1 MNGNLNLKKTL
12 VFHLNKIGSLI
23 IYILLPEQL
32 RDNPKQMKF
41 LHKCEDNQL
50 VIKIKDANG
59 QILVD
64 YTYNFNDNSFSV
76 INIKNTLPKI
86 ISLSSVQHNPNNI
99 NNNIKYLVINYSIT
113 KSAINDYYFA
123 DKILNYDTSYDYLE
137 KIITSKIE
145 KNFKKL
151 KTKNIFCRNCG
162 NNLQLP
168 QKEIIHDYDSVR
180 IEQNLEEF
188 FNCQNNY
195 NSFMKNKDATQGIA
209 NLKKVYEVK
218 YNLDNLFLW
227 IFNNNLN
234 PDESDVKDKNKI
246 EFLFCDKCKHVIG
259 IKEEYSNISFNKL
272 FLNLINMELIIDE
285 NTFTGNSITN
295 ANIVNIVNTNNLFSV
310 DYLHVL
316 LTDSIKKGNKFLKFI
331 NVAKQLEIIFETK
344 INILGLIDKNCNA
357 NEEKKFLIDNY
368 VNMFEVNW
376 GQISKDDISNYENNF
391 NYKENIIL
399 NENDFSLLEK
409 IIQENFD
416 YYFSELFFYKLL
428 TNENKKIYCFSIPKK
443 K

>member
-1 MNGNLNLKKTL
+1 MNDNANLKKTL

-32 RDNPKQMKF
+32 KENPKQMKF
-41 LHKCEDNQL
+41 LHKCENNQL

-64 YTYNFNDNSFSV
+64 YAYNFNDNSFSV

-86 ISLSSVQHNPNNI
+86 ISLASQQNDI

-137 KIITSKIE
+137 KIITKKIE

-227 IFNNNLN
+227 IFNNNVN
-234 PDESDVKDKNKI
+234 SDEKDINKI
-246 EFLFCDKCKHVIG
+246 EFVFCDKCKQVIG

-285 NTFTGNSITN
+285 STSVQNITN
-295 ANIVNIVNTNNLFSV
+295 NINVVNIVNTNNFFSV

-316 LTDSIKKGNKFLKFI
+316 LSDSIKKGNKFLKFI
-331 NVAKQLEIIFETK
+331 NIAKPLEIIFETK
-344 INILGLIDKNCNA
+344 INI
-357 NEEKKFLIDNY
+357 
-368 VNMFEVNW
+368 
-376 GQISKDDISNYENNF
+376 
-391 NYKENIIL
+391 
-399 NENDFSLLEK
+399 
-409 IIQENFD
+409 
-416 YYFSELFFYKLL
+416 
-428 TNENKKIYCFSIPKK
+428 
-443 K
+443 

>member
-1 MNGNLNLKKTL
+1 MNDNLNLKKTL

-32 RDNPKQMKF
+32 KDNPKQMKF
-41 LHKCEDNQL
+41 LHKCENNQL
-50 VIKIKDANG
+50 IIKIKDANG

-64 YTYNFNDNSFSV
+64 YTYNFSDDNSFSV

-86 ISLSSVQHNPNNI
+86 ISLSPQQNANS

-137 KIITSKIE
+137 KIITKKIE

-218 YNLDNLFLW
+218 YNLDNEFLW
-227 IFNNNLN
+227 IFNSKLN
-234 PDESDVKDKNKI
+234 IDEQEEKDNKI
-246 EFLFCDKCKHVIG
+246 EFVFCDKCRQVIG

-285 NTFTGNSITN
+285 NSSIQNSITN
-295 ANIVNIVNTNNLFSV
+295 VVDIVNVTNFFSV

-316 LTDSIKKGNKFLKFI
+316 LSDSIKKGNKFLKFI
-331 NVAKQLEIIFETK
+331 NVKKQLEIIFETK

-357 NEEKKFLIDNY
+357 NEETKFLIDNY

-376 GQISKDDISNYENNF
+376 GQISKNDMSNYENNF

-399 NENDFSLLEK
+399 NENDFALLEN
-409 IIQENFD
+409 ILQENIG

-428 TNENKKIYCFSIPKK
+428 TKENKKIYCFSIPKK

>member
-1 MNGNLNLKKTL
+1 MNDNLNLKKTL

-32 RDNPKQMKF
+32 RDNPKKMKF
-41 LHKCEDNQL
+41 LHKCENNQL
-50 VIKIKDANG
+50 VIKIQDANG

-64 YTYNFNDNSFSV
+64 YTYNFKDNSFSA

-86 ISLSSVQHNPNNI
+86 ISLSSQQNAN

-137 KIITSKIE
+137 KIITKKIA
-145 KNFKKL
+145 KNFKTL

-168 QKEIIHDYDSVR
+168 QKDIIHDYDSVR
-180 IEQNLEEF
+180 IEHNLEEF

-227 IFNNNLN
+227 IFNSNLN
-234 PDESDVKDKNKI
+234 SDEKDINKI
-246 EFLFCDKCKHVIG
+246 EFVFCDKCKQVIG

-272 FLNLINMELIIDE
+272 FLNLINMELIIDD
-285 NTFTGNSITN
+285 NSNVKNSTTN
-295 ANIVNIVNTNNLFSV
+295 ASVVNIFNANNFFSV

-316 LTDSIKKGNKFLKFI
+316 LSDSIKKGNKFLKFI
-331 NVAKQLEIIFETK
+331 NVTKQLEIIFETK
-344 INILGLIDKNCNA
+344 INILGLIDKNCNV
-357 NEEKKFLIDNY
+357 NEETKFLIDNY

-376 GQISKDDISNYENNF
+376 GLISKNDMSNYENNF
-391 NYKENIIL
+391 DYKENVIL